1 MIRTFLRSA
10 IHNATVTAADATWP
24 VSLRIDPV
32 LMRAAELLRG
42 EQVEIVSIATGE
54 RFAAFV
60 EDGSDGEVRV
70 HAGVKHPVRAG
81 DVISILCFATL
92 HDGQTLAHR
101 AKVVTLDAS
110 NRVVSLTEMDAAAG
124 Q

>member
-32 LMRAAELLRG
+32 LLRAADLLAG
-42 EQVEIVSIATGE
+42 EQIEIVNVATGE
-54 RFAAFV
+54 RVTAFA
-60 EDGSDGEVRV
+60 EPGGDGEVRV
-70 HAGVKHPVRAG
+70 HAGIKHPVRTG
-81 DVISILCFATL
+81 DVVSILSYGTL

-101 AKVVTLDAS
+101 ARIITLDTA
-110 NRVVSLTEMDAAAG
+110 NRIVSLTEIATA
-124 Q
+124 